1 MIGLLVF
8 NVEILF
14 GIGIVHL
21 VLLLNQ
27 NIKYESKSKIN
38 RGFGGC
44 NSQLN
49 INSQHSR
56 DYLYVCDNMVFK
68 ECELDFSAIDW
79 EQRRYELAKAAM
91 QGFCSNSHEQVMNA
105 SLNMTV
111 EWSLGFA
118 DALIKKLKGE

>member
-1 MIGLLVF
+1 MDVIPKTNTNALHSGD
-8 NVEILF
+8 
-14 GIGIVHL
+14 
-21 VLLLNQ
+21 
-27 NIKYESKSKIN
+27 NI
-38 RGFGGC
+38 
-44 NSQLN
+44 
-49 INSQHSR
+49 
-56 DYLYVCDNMVFK
+56 YVCDNMVYR